1 MDQSSTITLN
11 RLLTKLDSTLLQS
24 PDPKAGSSQYER
36 ARISANLEHAR
47 TLLLT
52 LDKQSA
58 TIRTQAQRQ
67 QVQTDLQ
74 QKRDLIKRL
83 DGKLQEFEQSAR
95 GDDGGSDT
103 DSDNDD
109 GDESQDLLKQYA
121 PARNDAYGGID
132 RGESQPSAPQPPA
145 SQPSQS
151 FPATA
156 TAAAA
161 APSPPPAQSEI
172 RSRRPLQASDNRDA
186 ASTTARDHLFSH
198 RPSSQ
203 PGGNQGDHHHHRRSE
218 LESHE
223 LQMSHN
229 RHEQDTLTSSMLSLA
244 QALKLSAQ
252 QMGVSIESEKEIMK
266 RAEGGLD
273 KSAQGMEAAERR
285 MGMLRRMSEG
295 QGWWGRVKLYGF
307 IFALWVVC
315 FLLVFLGPKLRL

>member
-1 MDQSSTITLN
+1 MDQNSTITLN

-24 PDPKAGSSQYER
+24 PDPKAGSFQYER

-52 LDKQSA
+52 LEKQSA
-58 TIRTQAQRQ
+58 TIRTQSQRQ

-83 DGKLQEFEQSAR
+83 NGKLQEFEQSAQG
-95 GDDGGSDT
+95 GDDGSDT
-103 DSDNDD
+103 DSESDD

-121 PARNDAYGGID
+121 PARNDAYSGID
-132 RGESQPSAPQPPA
+132 KGESQPSAPQPPS

-151 FPATA
+151 FAA
-156 TAAAA
+156 TAAP
-161 APSPPPAQSEI
+161 APQPEI

-186 ASTTARDHLFSH
+186 ASTTARDSLFANRSSSSH
-198 RPSSQ
+198 PAQQTTQ
-203 PGGNQGDHHHHRRSE
+203 PPTN
-218 LESHE
+218 LASHE

-229 RHEQDTLTSSMLSLA
+229 RHEQDTLTTSMLSLA
-244 QALKLSAQ
+244 QALKHSAQ
-252 QMGVSIESEKEIMK
+252 QMGVSIESEKDIMK

-307 IFALWVVC
+307 IFALWVGC
-315 FLLVFLGPKLRL
+315 FLLVFVGPKLRL

>member
-1 MDQSSTITLN
+1 MDQNSTITLN

-52 LDKQSA
+52 LEKQSA
-58 TIRTQAQRQ
+58 TIRTQSQRQ
-67 QVQTDLQ
+67 NVQTDLQ

-83 DGKLQEFEQSAR
+83 NGKLQEFEQSAQG
-95 GDDGGSDT
+95 GDDGSDT
-103 DSDNDD
+103 DSEPDD
-109 GDESQDLLKQYA
+109 VDESQDLLKQYA
-121 PARNDAYGGID
+121 PARNDAYSGID
-132 RGESQPSAPQPPA
+132 RGESQPSAPQPPS

-151 FPATA
+151 FPASA

-186 ASTTARDHLFSH
+186 ASTTAREHLFSN

-203 PGGNQGDHHHHRRSE
+203 QPDTQDRRSD

-244 QALKLSAQ
+244 QALKHSAQ

>member
-1 MDQSSTITLN
+1 MDQNTTITLN

-36 ARISANLEHAR
+36 ARISTNLEHAR

-52 LDKQSA
+52 LEKQSA
-58 TIRTQAQRQ
+58 TIRTQSQRQ

-83 DGKLQEFEQSAR
+83 NGKLQEFEQSAQD
-95 GDDGGSDT
+95 GDGGSDT
-103 DSDNDD
+103 DSDNED
-109 GDESQDLLKQYA
+109 GDESRDLLKQYA
-121 PARNDAYGGID
+121 PACNDAYSGID

-151 FPATA
+151 FPASA
-156 TAAAA
+156 TAAA

-186 ASTTARDHLFSH
+186 ASTTARDHLFSN

-203 PGGNQGDHHHHRRSE
+203 QPGTQGDAHRRSD

-223 LQMSHN
+223 LKMSHN

-244 QALKLSAQ
+244 QALKHSAQ
-252 QMGVSIESEKEIMK
+252 QMGVSIESEKDIMK

>member
-1 MDQSSTITLN
+1 MDQNSTITLN

-24 PDPKAGSSQYER
+24 PYPKAGSSQYER

-52 LDKQSA
+52 LEKQSA
-58 TIRTQAQRQ
+58 TIRTQSQRQ

-83 DGKLQEFEQSAR
+83 NGKLQEFEQSAQG
-95 GDDGGSDT
+95 GDDGSDT
-103 DSDNDD
+103 DSEPDD
-109 GDESQDLLKQYA
+109 VDESQDLLKQYA
-121 PARNDAYGGID
+121 PARNDAYSGID

-151 FPATA
+151 SPATA
-156 TAAAA
+156 
-161 APSPPPAQSEI
+161 APAPQPEI

-186 ASTTARDHLFSH
+186 ASTTARDHLFANRSQH
-198 RPSSQ
+198 PSAQQNSSQ
-203 PGGNQGDHHHHRRSE
+203 RSD

-244 QALKLSAQ
+244 QALKFSAQ
-252 QMGVSIESEKEIMK
+252 QMGVSIESEKDIMK